1 MFVSMKLQPK
11 PFEAIK
17 NGTKT
22 IEMRL
27 WDEKRKHITVG
38 DTIEF
43 VNMAEPKQIILTKV
57 VGVHVYPTFKELYRD
72 YRKEELG
79 YKEDEVADPKDME
92 VFYPISEQEKHCVVG
107 LEIRLT
113 DEEY

>member
-1 MFVSMKLQPK
+1 MFISMKLQPK
-11 PFEAIK
+11 PFNAIK
-17 NGTKT
+17 NGKKT

-43 VNMAEPKQIILTKV
+43 VNIKDPKQIILTKV

-79 YKEDEVADPKDME
+79 YTSDEVADPKDME
-92 VFYPISEQEKHCVVG
+92 QFYPLSEQEKFCVVG
-107 LEIRLT
+107 LEIRVT
-113 DEEY
+113 DENL

>member
-1 MFVSMKLQPK
+1 MFISMKLQPK

-17 NGTKT
+17 SGRKT

-43 VNMAEPKQIILTKV
+43 VNEQDKSEIVLTKV

-79 YKEDEVADPKDME
+79 YAEDEIADPKDME
-92 VFYPISEQEKHCVVG
+92 KFYPLAEQEKYCVVG
-107 LEIRLT
+107 LEIRVT
-113 DEEY
+113 NEE